1 MLSGF
6 VLEDFSR
13 LSEHWTKTSRK
24 YFMNIFQW
32 NNKMRMDQTEPCG
45 KFAESQETK
54 ERKTTCDPKLCC
66 FITE

>member
-45 KFAESQETK
+45 KFARVTRNQRTQDNM
-54 ERKTTCDPKLCC
+54 RPKTLLLHH
-66 FITE
+66 